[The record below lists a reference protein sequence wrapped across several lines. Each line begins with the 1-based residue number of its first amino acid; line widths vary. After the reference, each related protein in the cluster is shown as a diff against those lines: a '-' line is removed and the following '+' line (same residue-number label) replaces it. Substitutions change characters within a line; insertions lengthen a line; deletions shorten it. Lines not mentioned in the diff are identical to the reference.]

1 MQPFTPEQVEMII
14 QRRLSQIPEAAP
26 LGEEADKRNEI
37 REEVNR
43 DLQEFYE
50 LGTEV
55 FMQDPSLPSPQPAP
69 NLVEENAS
77 SSRLKELNQKLFGS
91 DP

>member
-1 MQPFTPEQVEMII
+1 MQPFTPEQVEVII
-14 QRRLSQIPEAAP
+14 QRRLSQMPQNAP
-26 LGEEADKRNEI
+26 LGQEEDKTNEI

-43 DLQEFYE
+43 DLQEFYT

-69 NLVEENAS
+69 NLGEETER
-77 SSRLKELNQKLFGS
+77 SSRLKELNMKLFGS

>member
-1 MQPFTPEQVEMII
+1 MPQN
-14 QRRLSQIPEAAP
+14 AP
-26 LGEEADKRNEI
+26 LGQEEDKASEI
-37 REEVNR
+37 RKEVNR
-43 DLQEFYE
+43 DLQEFYT

-69 NLVEENAS
+69 NLGVENER
-77 SSRLKELNQKLFGS
+77 SSRLQELNKKLFGS